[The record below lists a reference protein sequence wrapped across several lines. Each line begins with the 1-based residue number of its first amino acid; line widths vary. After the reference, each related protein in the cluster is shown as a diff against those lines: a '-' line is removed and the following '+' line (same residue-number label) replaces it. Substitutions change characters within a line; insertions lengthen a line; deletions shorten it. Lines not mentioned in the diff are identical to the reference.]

1 MARRRKARR
10 RSRKKFINLYDMAV
24 AYGNLAIIT
33 QGTLGS
39 GPVEALT
46 GAYDIGYSK
55 TSLGMGAFGR
65 GEQSLALTGATQISL
80 ADIMNSPT
88 LSFQQIMANAEAN
101 AMPMALSAITF
112 NVGAK
117 VFKKVMRRPFSQAN
131 KLIKPLGLDVRI
143 G

>member
-1 MARRRKARR
+1 MARRKAKRR

-46 GAYDIGYSK
+46 GAYDIGYSR
-55 TSLGMGAFGR
+55 TIPMDPGLGR
-65 GEQSLALTGATQISL
+65 GTQQLAMTGASQISL
-80 ADIMNSPT
+80 ADIMNAPT
-88 LSFQQIMANAEAN
+88 LSFQQIMDNAQANAI
-101 AMPMALSAITF
+101 PMLFAATSF
-112 NVGAK
+112 NIGARI
-117 VFKKVMRRPFSQAN
+117 FKKVMRRPFSQAN

>member
-10 RSRKKFINLYDMAV
+10 RRSKKYINLYDMAV

-46 GAYDIGYSK
+46 GSYDIGY
-55 TSLGMGAFGR
+55 TRTADVGLGR
-65 GEQSLALTGATQISL
+65 GSQMMSLTGATQISL
-80 ADIMNSPT
+80 ADIMNAPT
-88 LSFQQIMANAEAN
+88 LSFQQIMANAEAT

>member
-46 GAYDIGYSK
+46 GAYDIGYTK
-55 TSLGMGAFGR
+55 TSDVGLGR
-65 GEQSLALTGATQISL
+65 GSQMLTMTGAWQISL
-80 ADIMNSPT
+80 ADIMNAPT
-88 LSFQQIMANAEAN
+88 LSLQQIMANAEAN
-101 AMPMALSAITF
+101 AMPMALAEISF

-117 VFKKVMRRPFSQAN
+117 EYKKVTWKPFNQATKLN
-131 KLIKPLGLDVRI
+131 KHHGPEACNG
-143 G
+143 

>member
-1 MARRRKARR
+1 M
-10 RSRKKFINLYDMAV
+10 LTM
-24 AYGNLAIIT
+24 
-33 QGTLGS
+33 
-39 GPVEALT
+39 T
-46 GAYDIGYSK
+46 GAS
-55 TSLGMGAFGR
+55 
-65 GEQSLALTGATQISL
+65 QISL
-80 ADIMNSPT
+80 ADIMNAPT

-117 VFKKVMRRPFSQAN
+117 VFKKVMRKPFTQAN

>member
-1 MARRRKARR
+1 MARRKTKRR
-10 RSRKKFINLYDMAV
+10 RSRKKFINLFDMAV

-46 GAYDIGYSK
+46 GAYDIGYSR
-55 TSLGMGAFGR
+55 TADVGLGR
-65 GEQSLALTGATQISL
+65 GSQMLALTGATQISL
-80 ADIMNSPT
+80 ADIMNAPT
-88 LSFQQIMANAEAN
+88 LSFQQIMDNAQANAV
-101 AMPMALSAITF
+101 PMLFAATTF
-112 NVGAK
+112 NIGARI
-117 VFKKVMRRPFSQAN
+117 FKKVMRRPFTQAN

>member
-1 MARRRKARR
+1 MARRKAKRR

-46 GAYDIGYSK
+46 GSYDIGY
-55 TSLGMGAFGR
+55 TRTADVGLGR
-65 GEQSLALTGATQISL
+65 GSQQLAMTGAAQISL
-80 ADIMNSPT
+80 ADIMNAPT
-88 LSFQQIMANAEAN
+88 LSFQQIMDNAQANAV
-101 AMPMALSAITF
+101 PMLFAATTF
-112 NVGAK
+112 NIGARI
-117 VFKKVMRRPFSQAN
+117 FKKVMRRPFSQAN
-131 KLIKPLGLDVRI
+131 KLFKPLGLDVRI

>member
-10 RSRKKFINLYDMAV
+10 RRSKKYINLYDMAV

-46 GAYDIGYSK
+46 GAYDIGY
-55 TSLGMGAFGR
+55 TRTADVGLGR
-65 GEQSLALTGATQISL
+65 GSQALAMTGAAQISL

-117 VFKKVMRRPFSQAN
+117 VFKKVMRKPFTQAN

>member
-10 RSRKKFINLYDMAV
+10 RRSKKYINLYDMAV

-46 GAYDIGYSK
+46 GAYDIGY
-55 TSLGMGAFGR
+55 TRTMDAGLGR
-65 GEQSLALTGATQISL
+65 GSQALTMTGASQISL

-117 VFKKVMRRPFSQAN
+117 VFKKVMRKPFTQAN